1 VAKLKIDATHSL
13 VTKAWELAVEIIKND
28 SSFELWAIK
37 FRFDM
42 EKKEKELTSLE
53 FLKLTFAE
61 LEDLLE

>member
-1 VAKLKIDATHSL
+1 MAKLKIDATHSL
-13 VTKAWELAVEIIKND
+13 VAKAWELAAEIIKND
-28 SSFELWAIK
+28 SIFELWAIK
-37 FRFDM
+37 FKFDM